1 MLVTS
6 YKLIQP
12 SYGGK
17 CGHPLLIRS
26 EYVNTIFKHDGTNG
40 MRGVIA
46 SMDKDYIN
54 VSFADPGI
62 IMDADTMEDYKV
74 LLHYYDKMYR
84 WGRIMAWLWK
94 IL

>member
-1 MLVTS
+1 MWLFEKALSGIKGSKSTFFAIVTR
-6 YKLIQP
+6 
-12 SYGGK
+12 
-17 CGHPLLIRS
+17 GHR
-26 EYVNTIFKHDGTNG
+26 YDQDC
-40 MRGVIA
+40 
-46 SMDKDYIN
+46 MDKDYIN